1 MMSTLY
7 SQLINGN
14 FLHANALKGINEND
28 GILEDAAS
36 VILQYGHHTNHGAG
50 CSQYYVAIL
59 VANVYGTTF
68 RCLFP
73 YT

>member
-1 MMSTLY
+1 MQMPLKVEMKMLY
-7 SQLINGN
+7 S
-14 FLHANALKGINEND
+14 
-28 GILEDAAS
+28 ILEDAVS

-50 CSQYYVAIL
+50 YSQYYVAIL